1 MIMIRGIG
9 LENTH
14 TPTDVRICIKATM
27 YMCIYMY
34 IFAMVIGY
42 VKLQHT
48 PKHHKPC
55 PRTGLPP
62 EMMRVSEKSHC
73 STRTEGG
80 LIRPQT

>member
-9 LENTH
+9 LENTYTH
-14 TPTDVRICIKATM
+14 THTHSYTCENLYKSCDVL
-27 YMCIYMY
+27 IYIY

-55 PRTGLPP
+55 PRTV
-62 EMMRVSEKSHC
+62 VS
-73 STRTEGG
+73 
-80 LIRPQT
+80 